1 MDHPRYFTICVEPCR
16 CHVSHTISGCNPL
29 ISFSLIGLIQIQYL
43 LRWLLAAFGWGI
55 TLLVLIPAVTHARTP
70 ESSIENARSLNLA
83 ADPEWLA
90 LLHYEARWGEDK
102 YRSYVDDGDF
112 FLAENGATSPEH
124 ELEATLTA
132 FFEQPDTQCKFIAR
146 RQWLESAL
154 ESSGTFPERT
164 DCAEYQ
170 KWRNFLGTRQV
181 VLVFASSYL
190 NSPSSMYGHT
200 FLRFDSENTT
210 MDSPL
215 LSYALNFG
223 ANIPPNEN
231 GLIYAYRGLLGGY
244 PGQFS
249 ASPYFEKL
257 KSYSRIENRDLWE
270 YRLNLTAGEIDR
282 LLEHI
287 WELREINFDYYFFD
301 ENCSLRLLELLDVA
315 RPGVAMTPQ
324 FSYAAIPVDTV
335 RSVIN
340 KGMVLDVAYRPA
352 NQTKLKFQITQLT
365 KEQQQLALAL
375 SEDIEV
381 LEGSIFDALIKQEKI
396 QVAQAAYDY
405 LRYSATKKERAP
417 NIAKQRYALLAYI
430 SKTTYPT
437 FTESTPPRPVQP
449 DTGHDTML
457 LSIAAGIEDDNVFS
471 DFEWRISYHDL
482 LDAEEGYPGG
492 ASLNMARIVAR
503 ARENNS
509 LQLQRFDAIEITSLS
524 SRTKFFK
531 PISWRVDFGAE
542 RQWTKGDD
550 SLVGQVNGGVGLTW
564 SPVENSQLFGMVTGR
579 LEYNPDLDRKLDI
592 AAGVSLGFRIVTN
605 WGNTLIDTNYYHF
618 TDDVDRTLLGIAHN
632 LPLNR
637 NNALRFK
644 LSRRINH
651 SNDITDTLN
660 EVSLAYRHYF

>member
-1 MDHPRYFTICVEPCR
+1 MLHRLLQAATRIKQIAAGSRSYDMYPIRAAYSRDRIKASP
-16 CHVSHTISGCNPL
+16 GCL
-29 ISFSLIGLIQIQYL
+29 VF
-43 LRWLLAAFGWGI
+43 
-55 TLLVLIPAVTHARTP
+55 LLVMPVIADALSVDNWIEEART
-70 ESSIENARSLNLA
+70 SDLA

-90 LLHYEARWGEDK
+90 LLHYEARWGK
-102 YRSYVDDGDF
+102 NRYRSYVDDDDF
-112 FLAENGATSPEH
+112 FLADDGVANPSH

-146 RQWLESAL
+146 RQWLESVL
-154 ESSGTFPERT
+154 VSSGTLPDRA

-170 KWRNFLGTRQV
+170 QWRDFLGTRQV

-200 FLRFDSENTT
+200 FLRFDSDNITQ
-210 MDSPL
+210 DSPL

-223 ANIPPNEN
+223 ASIPPDEN
-231 GLIYAYRGLLGGY
+231 GLVYAYRGLFGGY

-270 YRLNLTAGEIDR
+270 YRLNLDAEEIDR
-282 LLEHI
+282 LLAHI

-315 RPGVAMTPQ
+315 RPGVTMTPQ
-324 FSYAAIPVDTV
+324 YSYAAIPVDTV
-335 RSVIN
+335 RSVIDAD
-340 KGMVLDVAYRPA
+340 MVLDVVYRPSNLA
-352 NQTKLKFQITQLT
+352 QLEFQITQLT
-365 KEQQQLALAL
+365 EEQQQLTLMLAD
-375 SEDIEV
+375 DIGVIEEPQFNS
-381 LEGSIFDALIKQEKI
+381 LQRQEQL

-405 LRYSATKKERAP
+405 LRYTATEKERDP
-417 NIAKQRYALLAYI
+417 VVAKQRYALLAYI
-430 SKTTYPT
+430 SKATNLA
-437 FTESTPPRPVQP
+437 FTENTPPRPTQP
-449 DTGHDTML
+449 DEGHDTML
-457 LSIAAGIEDDNVFS
+457 LSIAAGIEDDDVFG

-482 LDAEEGYPGG
+482 LDAEQGYPGG
-492 ASLNMARIVAR
+492 ASLNMARIVVR

-509 LQLQRFDAIEITSLS
+509 IQLQRLDTIEITSLS

-550 SLVGQVNGGVGLTW
+550 PLVGQVNGGGGLAW
-564 SPVENSQLFGMVTGR
+564 SPFENSQLFGLVTGR
-579 LEYNPDLDRKLDI
+579 LEYNPDLDRELDI
-592 AAGVSLGFRIVTN
+592 AAGVSLGFRVRTN
-605 WGNTLIDTNYYHF
+605 WGNTLINANIYRF

-632 LPLNR
+632 LPLGR
-637 NNALRFK
+637 NAALRFK
-644 LSRRINH
+644 WNRQINH
-651 SNDITDTLN
+651 SNDVTDTLN